1 MNKSGMRACV
11 ALIAILWLVSCQSAP
26 PRTADQV
33 VDDRIITSTVKARL
47 YEDRS
52 LRDIEVTTYKGQ
64 VTLTGVV
71 DNPLQRRDAESIARG
86 VEGVTGVNNQIQVK
100 RVRSPMRW

>member
-1 MNKSGMRACV
+1 MKKSGMRACV
-11 ALIAILWLVSCQSAP
+11 AVMWILWLVSCQSSP
-26 PRTADQV
+26 PRSADQV

-52 LRDIEVTTYKGQ
+52 LRDIDVQTFKGQ

-71 DNPLQRRDAESIARG
+71 DNPLQRRDAESIAWG

>member
-1 MNKSGMRACV
+1 MNKSGIRTCV
-11 ALIAILWLVSCQSAP
+11 ALMSILWLVSCQSAP

-33 VDDRIITSTVKARL
+33 IDDRIITSKVKTRL
-47 YEDRS
+47 YGDRS
-52 LRDIEVTTYKGQ
+52 LRDIDVQTFKGQ

-71 DNPLQRRDAESIARG
+71 DNPLQRREAESIAWG
-86 VEGVTGVNNQIQVK
+86 VDGVIGVNNQVQVK